1 MNKSVFSSHAPSPVG
16 PFSQGIVA
24 SGTSLYVSGNI
35 GINENGHLVEG
46 DIKAQT
52 RQALTNIQA
61 VLFEAG
67 YTFSDV
73 VKVNVFLTDMKDFAA
88 MNEVYSDFFTKPEP
102 ARTTVQ
108 VVGLPKE
115 AIVEIELT
123 AVK

>member
-1 MNKSVFSSHAPSPVG
+1 MNKSIFSPNAPSPIG
-16 PFSQGIVA
+16 PFSQGILA

-35 GINENGHLVEG
+35 GINKNGLLVDG
-46 DIKAQT
+46 GIKAQT

-88 MNEVYSDFFTKPEP
+88 LNEVYSEVFTKPEP

-108 VVGLPKE
+108 VAGLPKE
-115 AIVEIELT
+115 ATVEIELT